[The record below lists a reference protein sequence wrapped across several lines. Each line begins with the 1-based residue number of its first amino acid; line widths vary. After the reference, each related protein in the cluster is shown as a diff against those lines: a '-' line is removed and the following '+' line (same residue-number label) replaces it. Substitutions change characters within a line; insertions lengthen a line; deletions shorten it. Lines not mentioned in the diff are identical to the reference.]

1 MIVVVLCD
9 VLLVIPHSKP
19 PVHIILYITVYIHS
33 RLEACRPSISSAV
46 HFKAHLKNWRMLQE
60 AVDFS
65 PDKIP
70 QLEDISRFLQEV
82 SGFSL
87 RPVAGYLSPRDFLYS
102 LAFRVFHCTQYV
114 RHSSAPFYTPEPDCC
129 HELMGHVAM
138 LAGQWWSLTILYDQQ
153 YPETSTWVQKRIGRL
168 GPRAG
173 PHVSSLHSLV
183 DQNCFHGSIL
193 KSNFLTVKVCSLV
206 ICNAYSLVDAP
217 PPLSFIASLS
227 RCHCF
232 DIYSHVFSLKK

>member
-1 MIVVVLCD
+1 
-9 VLLVIPHSKP
+9 
-19 PVHIILYITVYIHS
+19 
-33 RLEACRPSISSAV
+33 
-46 HFKAHLKNWRMLQE
+46 MLQE

-70 QLEDISRFLQEV
+70 QLEDVSRFLQEV

-138 LAGQWWSLTILYDQQ
+138 LAGES
-153 YPETSTWVQKRIGRL
+153 
-168 GPRAG
+168 
-173 PHVSSLHSLV
+173 
-183 DQNCFHGSIL
+183 
-193 KSNFLTVKVCSLV
+193 V
-206 ICNAYSLVDAP
+206 IP
-217 PPLSFIASLS
+217 F
-227 RCHCF
+227 
-232 DIYSHVFSLKK
+232 

>member
-1 MIVVVLCD
+1 
-9 VLLVIPHSKP
+9 
-19 PVHIILYITVYIHS
+19 
-33 RLEACRPSISSAV
+33 
-46 HFKAHLKNWRMLQE
+46 MLQE

-70 QLEDISRFLQEV
+70 QLEDVSRFLQEV

-138 LAGQWWSLTILYDQQ
+138 LAGESVIGKKVGVSL
-153 YPETSTWVQKRIGRL
+153 RL
-168 GPRAG
+168 
-173 PHVSSLHSLV
+173 
-183 DQNCFHGSIL
+183 
-193 KSNFLTVKVCSLV
+193 
-206 ICNAYSLVDAP
+206 
-217 PPLSFIASLS
+217 
-227 RCHCF
+227 F
-232 DIYSHVFSLKK
+232 DIFERNRVFIFFCESCESPPTDCILEPN

>member
-1 MIVVVLCD
+1 
-9 VLLVIPHSKP
+9 
-19 PVHIILYITVYIHS
+19 
-33 RLEACRPSISSAV
+33 
-46 HFKAHLKNWRMLQE
+46 MLQE

-70 QLEDISRFLQEV
+70 QLEDVSRFLQEV

-138 LAGQWWSLTILYDQQ
+138 LAGESVIGKKVGVSL
-153 YPETSTWVQKRIGRL
+153 RL
-168 GPRAG
+168 
-173 PHVSSLHSLV
+173 
-183 DQNCFHGSIL
+183 
-193 KSNFLTVKVCSLV
+193 
-206 ICNAYSLVDAP
+206 
-217 PPLSFIASLS
+217 
-227 RCHCF
+227 F
-232 DIYSHVFSLKK
+232 DIFERNRVFIFL